1 MGDFMATIH
10 DVAQDAGV
18 SPTTVSRYLNHRIE
32 LPPATSARI
41 DAAIARL
48 DYRPNLLAK
57 RLSTGKTEAVGLV
70 TPEIREPFF
79 AELASAFEDEA
90 DRHGYT
96 VFISS
101 TRSDRKREIASLERL
116 HDRHIDGLVLMTN
129 TPDDGT
135 LARLIGRR
143 KNVVILDED
152 IPGVTAPRLF
162 VENTEGAR
170 LATRHLIEAGHTK
183 IAYLGGPRGLFSVVE
198 RHEGFQ
204 QAMAEA
210 GLPVRPDY
218 VALGGFDPELARATT
233 LKFLALPEPPTAIF
247 ASSDYLA
254 IGAVMGL
261 RDAGVSVPDDVSL
274 IGFDDMPLGALL
286 TPPLTAIRQPV
297 EQIGRQGFQLLL
309 QLLNGKT
316 PPALTRLPV
325 DLIRRQ
331 SVGAPRTKDL

>member
-57 RLSTGKTEAVGLV
+57 RLSTGKSEAVGLV

-135 LARLIGRR
+135 LARLIGKR

-162 VENTEGAR
+162 VENRAGAQ
-170 LATRHLIEAGHTK
+170 LATRHLIEAGHSR
-183 IAYLGGPRGLFSVVE
+183 IAYLGGPHGLFSVVE

-274 IGFDDMPLGALL
+274 IGFDDMPFGAML

-316 PPALTRLPV
+316 PPPLTRLPV
-325 DLIRRQ
+325 ELIRRQ